1 MRKLLSTA
9 IMDLKKI
16 KGNNFESKHCNDNLK
31 SLIIK
36 NIHKFEN
43 DEILKIIEKYNEKN
57 YKDTKILKCSYDVFK
72 NNVHRYSF
80 DQINKIIRLYNISEI
95 YDIHFNTSVFN
106 YIIKRLDAIPP
117 YVVVNVFHNLI
128 RSGLRDYNNIN
139 LIKEYF
145 IKNIDK
151 FNNLDL
157 TIILSS
163 FTILQE
169 ELLKKIPNVN
179 NKDVSF
185 NIYDTKK
192 DHSLCSEALYDY
204 MDIFKIILNKIQKD
218 KNIHENLS
226 VVNSVLILNMLSR
239 INFCNYEIFKF
250 FTKNYYKN
258 LNDKDLEPHHFTL
271 LLNSFAKCN
280 IHINIMKYILK
291 YMNNKNFIN
300 NLSYVNITNA
310 VHYMAK
316 FNYRNATFLNHLKDK
331 VIEIIDI
338 IPQREFSNIMW
349 SLAKLHIKDDYFY
362 YIAFQKIKQIIDVMD
377 MMSVAQIL
385 DAMRRRK
392 NVSNGQDIG
401 ATIKE
406 KKNLENDISCPL
418 RDIKDTTLNGQNIDY
433 KNNIE
438 HNKYHNNEEKVKEK
452 EIITT
457 QTTTQNKDLNNNIQ
471 LTYKTPENNI
481 ISIEKNINTYN
492 IISDDLEKNILHL
505 LVNKYIKHIQHCSL
519 HVLTQVPFCC
529 LQLNYIN
536 SDIYYKSLEILRKK
550 RNDMTTLN
558 LIYAKYFLRIF
569 IEKQEAHFQ
578 KLPRSLKQFAKEI
591 LNSDNN

>member
-1 MRKLLSTA
+1 
-9 IMDLKKI
+9 
-16 KGNNFESKHCNDNLK
+16 
-31 SLIIK
+31 
-36 NIHKFEN
+36 
-43 DEILKIIEKYNEKN
+43 
-57 YKDTKILKCSYDVFK
+57 
-72 NNVHRYSF
+72 
-80 DQINKIIRLYNISEI
+80 
-95 YDIHFNTSVFN
+95 
-106 YIIKRLDAIPP
+106 
-117 YVVVNVFHNLI
+117 
-128 RSGLRDYNNIN
+128 
-139 LIKEYF
+139 
-145 IKNIDK
+145 
-151 FNNLDL
+151 
-157 TIILSS
+157 
-163 FTILQE
+163 
-169 ELLKKIPNVN
+169 
-179 NKDVSF
+179 
-185 NIYDTKK
+185 
-192 DHSLCSEALYDY
+192 
-204 MDIFKIILNKIQKD
+204 
-218 KNIHENLS
+218 
-226 VVNSVLILNMLSR
+226 
-239 INFCNYEIFKF
+239 
-250 FTKNYYKN
+250 
-258 LNDKDLEPHHFTL
+258 
-271 LLNSFAKCN
+271 
-280 IHINIMKYILK
+280 
-291 YMNNKNFIN
+291 MNNKNFIN

-471 LTYKTPENNI
+471 STYKTPENNI

>member
-57 YKDTKILKCSYDVFK
+57 YMDTKILKCSYDVFK

-117 YVVVNVFHNLI
+117 YVVVNVFH
-128 RSGLRDYNNIN
+128 SKNNDIN
-139 LIKEYF
+139 K
-145 IKNIDK
+145 
-151 FNNLDL
+151 
-157 TIILSS
+157 
-163 FTILQE
+163 E

-471 LTYKTPENNI
+471 STYKTPENNI

-550 RNDMTTLN
+550 RNDMTL
-558 LIYAKYFLRIF
+558 
-569 IEKQEAHFQ
+569 
-578 KLPRSLKQFAKEI
+578 
-591 LNSDNN
+591 